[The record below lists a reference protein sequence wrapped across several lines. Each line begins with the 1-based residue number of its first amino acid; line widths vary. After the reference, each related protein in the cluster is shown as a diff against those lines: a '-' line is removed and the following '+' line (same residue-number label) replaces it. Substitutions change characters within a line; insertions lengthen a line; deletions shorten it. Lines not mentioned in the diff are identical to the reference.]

1 MEVMDESALALEM
14 IKATGRLFFGM
25 KPGRNSMRSMM
36 HGEMFILDYLER
48 IDRNVMPGELSNKTG
63 GSSARTAIALRN
75 LEQKGY
81 IRRDI
86 DKSDRRKI
94 IVSLTDEG
102 RRLTLEEREA
112 VLRRM
117 KAIVDALGESDVR
130 EYIRIVAR
138 VAEVSDKINREEF

>member
-1 MEVMDESALALEM
+1 MEGPDLAIELM
-14 IKATGRLFFGM
+14 KTTGKLFFGM
-25 KPGRNSMRSMM
+25 KPGHNHIRSMM

-48 IDRNVMPGELSNKTG
+48 KNCTAMPGELSNMTG

-86 DKSDRRKI
+86 DKADRRKI

-102 RRLTLEEREA
+102 RKLTLEERGEI
-112 VLRRM
+112 LRRM
-117 KAIVDALGESDVR
+117 RAIVDELGENDVR
-130 EYIRIVAR
+130 EYIRIVGR
-138 VAEVSDKINREEF
+138 IVEVSDNFKRDMF